1 MTSAPRAQSV
11 FDNSGELLLVKQA
24 LESRLPEF
32 LHSCRWYGEK
42 SGEIADV
49 EWTPLGG
56 SSLDGAALIVGAALI
71 RLDTGSQVWYS
82 LPVVVDKTDRGIQAI
97 AKYESAGVIA
107 VIWDAIDHPLFH
119 QWLIQFLLDPNSSTN
134 SKLGMTWMPTSG
146 VHDFTGLSAVT
157 VARVSRAE
165 QSNSSIVLGDEV
177 IVKLFRKLRSGINPD
192 VEMGRFLTEHTQ
204 FEVTPATLGEFR
216 IFLRGDEPTSFGVVQ
231 EFVHSV
237 ADGWE
242 YALSKLSELNNLD
255 LSIDQVH
262 QSWLADARTLGE
274 TTAELHLELAEQSSN
289 RDFAPEPIESGDA
302 NAWTK
307 EVLSALNDVKRR
319 FERVRG
325 DDSNNASL
333 VRAFT
338 ASAAN
343 LSERALGFERLVGCS
358 KIRIHGDY
366 HLGQTLRTT
375 DGKWVI
381 LDFEGEPAR
390 TIEERRAKSSPL
402 KDVAGMFRSFNYAR
416 GVSERTAGLLGTS
429 PYAAWERDTRD
440 AFLAGYLDL
449 ARPNQARYLPR
460 TDEDVREALSAWE
473 LHKALYE
480 ILYEL
485 DNRPDWLW
493 LPLAASLKLA

>member
-1 MTSAPRAQSV
+1 MTSAPRAQSIFV
-11 FDNSGELLLVKQA
+11 RSEEFLLVKHA
-24 LESRLPEF
+24 LESKLPEF

-42 SGEIADV
+42 SGEIAGV

-56 SSLDGAALIVGAALI
+56 SSLDDADLIVGTALI

-82 LPVVVDKTDRGIQAI
+82 LPVVVDRAVREIQPI
-97 AKYESAGVIA
+97 AKYSIAGMLANV
-107 VIWDAIDHPLFH
+107 WDAIDHPLFH
-119 QWLIQFLLDPNSSTN
+119 RWLIQFLLDPETGTN
-134 SKLGMTWMPTSG
+134 SQLGMTWMPTSG
-146 VHDFTGLSAVT
+146 IHDFTGLSVET

-165 QSNSSIVLGDEV
+165 QSNSSIVLGDKV
-177 IVKLFRKLRSGINPD
+177 IVKLFRKLRSGVNPD

-216 IFLRGDEPTSFGVVQ
+216 ILLHGDEPTSFGVVQ
-231 EFVHSV
+231 EYVHSV

-242 YALSKLSELNNLD
+242 YVLSKITGMNNDD
-255 LSIDQVH
+255 LTRDRVH
-262 QSWLADARTLGE
+262 QSWLADAKALGE

-289 RDFAPEPIESGDA
+289 RDFAPEPIELDDT
-302 NAWTK
+302 NAWTV

-319 FERVRG
+319 LERVRVN
-325 DDSNNASL
+325 DANNASL

-338 ASAAN
+338 ASSSN
-343 LSERALGFERLVGCS
+343 LSERAKGFERLIGCS

-375 DGKWVI
+375 DGRWVI

-402 KDVAGMFRSFNYAR
+402 RDVAGMFRSFNYAR
-416 GVSERTAGLLGTS
+416 GVSERTTGLLRTS
-429 PYAAWERDTRD
+429 RYAAWERDTRE
-440 AFLAGYLDL
+440 AFLAGYLDR
-449 ARPNQARYLPR
+449 ARPKQARFLPR

-493 LPLAASLKLA
+493 LPLSATLKLA

>member
-1 MTSAPRAQSV
+1 MTPAPSAQSLFV
-11 FDNSGELLLVKQA
+11 HNDELLLVKHA
-24 LESRLPEF
+24 LEPRLPEF

-42 SGEIADV
+42 SGEISSV

-56 SSLDGAALIVGAALI
+56 SSFDGADLIVGVVSI

-82 LPVVVDKTDRGIQAI
+82 LPVVVDKTDRELQPI
-97 AKYESAGVIA
+97 AKCPNGDKYAN
-107 VIWDAIDHPLFH
+107 IWDAIDHPLFH
-119 QWLIQFLLDPNSSTN
+119 QWMIQFLLEPNAETN
-134 SKLGMTWMPTSG
+134 SHLGMTWMPISG
-146 VHDFTGLSAVT
+146 VHDFTGLSSKT
-157 VARVSRAE
+157 EARVSRAE
-165 QSNSSIVLGDEV
+165 QSNSSIVLGDMV

-192 VEMGRFLTEHTQ
+192 VEMGRYLTEHTQ

-216 IFLRGDEPTSFGVVQ
+216 IFPHGGDLTSFGVVQ

-242 YALSKLSELNNLD
+242 YALSKLTGIHNDELSGD
-255 LSIDQVH
+255 AVH
-262 QSWLADARTLGE
+262 QSWLADAKALGT
-274 TTAELHLELAEQSSN
+274 TTAELHLVLSEQSSN
-289 RDFAPEPIESGDA
+289 QDFAPEPIELDDTR
-302 NAWTK
+302 AWTL
-307 EVLSALNDVKRR
+307 EVLSALKGVNRRLERLRVNDA
-319 FERVRG
+319 
-325 DDSNNASL
+325 NNASI

-338 ASAAN
+338 ASATS
-343 LSERALGFERLVGCS
+343 LSERAQGFERLVGCS

-402 KDVAGMFRSFNYAR
+402 RDVGGMFRSFNYAR
-416 GVSERTAGLLGTS
+416 GVFERSAGLLGTS
-429 PYAAWERDTRD
+429 RYASWERDTRE
-440 AFLAGYLDL
+440 AFLTGYLDR
-449 ARPNQARYLPR
+449 ARPKQVRFLPR

-485 DNRPDWLW
+485 DNRPDWVW
-493 LPLAASLKLA
+493 LPLTATLKLA